1 MTNEKFELVKNL
13 GGKLAEEL
21 VFAEAETDTGLLPLN
36 SLLCQIEE
44 GLTGEELPEA
54 FGAGVKAARAWV
66 DEIFDTTGKFTKER
80 IAGFG
85 LWSEWFQEALSC
97 LKNGV
102 PAEPFS
108 AGSTQVGVQAV
119 TPINA
124 EKNAPAAP
132 ENKEAAQ
139 SEPGLV
145 LNLKDDGELIA
156 EFINEAQ
163 EHLQNIEQGV
173 LVLEDKPED
182 ADTLNSIFRAFHTF
196 KGGSGFLNLT
206 AIQSLAHELE
216 SLLDQARQGKL
227 SITPPVVNIILEG
240 GDTLK
245 QFTAEISAQISGAK
259 PSGQIVVPTL
269 SLLGRIRE
277 VLSGCSKGAG
287 KATSPAPS
295 NPQPAAPVSPPVST
309 ATQAAPVIKPAPAK
323 SEPEKPSSD
332 VEKTDAAKHAAPAAT
347 VPADAG
353 STVIKAANAVVKVDT
368 LKLDSLVDLVGEMV
382 IAQSIVLQSQD
393 LNALQSEQLNRDLA
407 HLGRIS
413 RDLQRTAMSMR
424 MVPIN
429 GTFQKMNRV
438 VRDLAAKVG
447 KHVQLQC
454 EGEETELDRTIVEEI
469 NDPLVHMIRNSI
481 DHGIE
486 KPEIRE
492 QRGKLPMGTITLRAY
507 YKGGSI
513 VIEIQDDGNGL
524 DRDRIMA
531 KAIEKGIVRPDE
543 HLTESQVFGLIMAAG
558 FSTAEKVTDISG
570 RGVGMDVV
578 RRNIEKLRG
587 KLEIRSVPG
596 KGSTFSIF
604 LPLTLAIIDGLLVS
618 VGGQRYIIPTLSVC
632 ESFRP
637 TEGMIRTVQGKGEM
651 ILVRGKYRP
660 LLRLYEHLD
669 IQGARTDATQCIV
682 IVVEAGHDARCIL
695 VDQLLGKQEVV
706 IKSLGET
713 FRKNKFVSGAAIL
726 GDGRVGLILD
736 PQALVYLESAPL
748 EAAA

>member
-1 MTNEKFELVKNL
+1 MQLNSKTFEQVKNL
-13 GGKLAEEL
+13 SGKLAEEL
-21 VFAEAETDTGLLPLN
+21 VFTEADTDTGLLPLN
-36 SLLCQIEE
+36 SLLAQIEE
-44 GLTGEELPEA
+44 ELAGQELPEV
-54 FGAGVKAARAWV
+54 FTAGIRLARLWV
-66 DEIFDTTGKFTKER
+66 DEIFDTTGKFTKQR
-80 IAGFG
+80 IKDFG
-85 LWSEWFQEALSC
+85 RWAEWFQEALSC
-97 LKNGV
+97 LKSDV
-102 PAEPFS
+102 PVEPFDGGARPEVAAKETAPVAKQPLPEKS
-108 AGSTQVGVQAV
+108 ADSGV
-119 TPINA
+119 IL
-124 EKNAPAAP
+124 
-132 ENKEAAQ
+132 
-139 SEPGLV
+139 SEPSLV

-156 EFINEAQ
+156 EFINESQ

-173 LVLEDKPED
+173 LVLEEQPKD

-216 SLLDQARQGKL
+216 SLLDQARQDKL
-227 SITPPVVNIILEG
+227 AITPPIVNIILEG

-245 QFTAEISAQISGAK
+245 QFAVEISAQISGAK
-259 PSGQIVVPTL
+259 PSGPIVVPTL

-277 VLSGCSKGAG
+277 VLSGTARPSGTAPV
-287 KATSPAPS
+287 PAP
-295 NPQPAAPVSPPVST
+295 
-309 ATQAAPVIKPAPAK
+309 K
-323 SEPEKPSSD
+323 
-332 VEKTDAAKHAAPAAT
+332 KTDAAPAAPAALAA
-347 VPADAG
+347 PAPAQKSPAADADPVAVTPAPIAAAAPVKPESG
-353 STVIKAANAVVKVDT
+353 NAIKAASAAVKVDT

-382 IAQSIVLQSQD
+382 IAQSIILQSKD
-393 LNALQSEQLNRDLA
+393 LSAIQSEQLNRDLA
-407 HLGRIS
+407 HMGRIS
-413 RDLQRTAMSMR
+413 KDLQRTAMSMR
-424 MVPIN
+424 MVPIH

-447 KHVQLQC
+447 KHVQLST

-486 KPEIRE
+486 KPEIRA
-492 QRGKLPMGTITLRAY
+492 QRGKPVEGTITLRAY

-524 DRDRIMA
+524 DKDKILA
-531 KAIEKGIVRPDE
+531 KAIEKGIVKPDDQ
-543 HLTESQVFGLIMAAG
+543 LTENQIFLLIMAAG

-578 RRNIEKLRG
+578 KRNIEKLRG
-587 KLEIRSVPG
+587 KLEIRSTPG

-604 LPLTLAIIDGLLVS
+604 LPLTLAIIDGLMVS
-618 VGGQRYIIPTLSVC
+618 VGGERYIIPTLSVC

-637 TEGMIRTVQGKGEM
+637 TAGMIQTVHGRGEM

-660 LLRLYEHLD
+660 LLRLYE
-669 IQGARTDATQCIV
+669 QFETTPTSTDPTESIV
-682 IVVEAGHDARCIL
+682 VVVEAGQDARCIL
-695 VDQLLGKQEVV
+695 VDRLIGKQEVV

-713 FRKNKFVSGAAIL
+713 FRKNRFVSGAAIL